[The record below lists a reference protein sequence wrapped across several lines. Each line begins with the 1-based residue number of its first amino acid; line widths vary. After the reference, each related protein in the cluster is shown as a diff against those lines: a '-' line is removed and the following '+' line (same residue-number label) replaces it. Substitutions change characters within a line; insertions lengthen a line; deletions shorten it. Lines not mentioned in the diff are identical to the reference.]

1 MRKLLVSLAACACL
15 LAASCA
21 HNGFFV
27 GRGKVLCI
35 NGSGLTYVNGIVAS
49 DMSRENTGIE
59 VEFSDSDGI
68 GNTTGTSQLEG
79 GVKIRRRIG
88 KQITGYLVDLAKVAP
103 DAAKEY
109 VVSGVGL
116 EDVGQMERLPGY
128 KGVGTAGEA
137 PAKKDA
143 EEADAPA
150 DDEGACETCGDIPEK
165 EGGEAK

>member
-1 MRKLLVSLAACACL
+1 MKKTLILFAVACACM

-27 GRGKVLCI
+27 GRGKVVCI
-35 NGSGLTYVNGIVAS
+35 NGSGLTYVNGIFAS
-49 DMSRENTGIE
+49 DMSRENTEVE

-68 GNTTGTSQLEG
+68 GNATGTSQLEG

-88 KQITGYLVDLAKVAP
+88 KQITGYLVDFAEVAP

-109 VVSGVGL
+109 VSGAAGL
-116 EDVGQMERLPGY
+116 EDKGQMNPLPSY

-137 PAKKDA
+137 PVKD
-143 EEADAPA
+143 EGNDDAP
-150 DDEGACETCGDIPEK
+150 DGDEGACETCGEVPEK
-165 EGGEAK
+165 EEEK

>member
-1 MRKLLVSLAACACL
+1 MRKLLVSLAACACM

-27 GRGKVLCI
+27 GQGRVLAI
-35 NGSGLTYVNGIVAS
+35 NGSGLTYVNGIFAS
-49 DMSRENTGIE
+49 DMSRENTDTEVGIQ
-59 VEFSDSDGI
+59 DSDGI
-68 GNTTGTSQLEG
+68 GNATGPSQLEG
-79 GVKIRRRIG
+79 GFKIKRRIG
-88 KQITGYLVDLAKVAP
+88 KQITGYLVDFAEVAP

-109 VVSGVGL
+109 VSGAVL
-116 EDVGQMERLPGY
+116 EDAGQMERLPAY

-150 DDEGACETCGDIPEK
+150 DDGGVCETNGGDAE
-165 EGGEAK
+165 